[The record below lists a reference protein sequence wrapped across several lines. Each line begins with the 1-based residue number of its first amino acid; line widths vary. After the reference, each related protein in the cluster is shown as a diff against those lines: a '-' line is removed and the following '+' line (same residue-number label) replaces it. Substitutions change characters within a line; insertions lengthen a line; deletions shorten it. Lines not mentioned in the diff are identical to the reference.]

1 MEQDKIY
8 LFTAKR
14 HSKYLECF
22 FLYIQLKNMIKKF
35 FEFNNKIEHDIDSI
49 VSSYLEAVIFTE
61 YDNGET
67 ITEEDPE
74 YDEDGDNI
82 IYPFNDKNEDDFSD
96 EAKKQAY
103 GEIAWFIDSAGSAID
118 DIADES
124 IGHDIWLTRNGHGA
138 GFWDRGY
145 DSDIEEVLEQ
155 LSKELG
161 STDAYVGDDGKIYFS
176 GGNEKYK
183 NFNIEDWKKYH
194 KIKKDG
200 EEYNL

>member
-1 MEQDKIY
+1 
-8 LFTAKR
+8 
-14 HSKYLECF
+14 
-22 FLYIQLKNMIKKF
+22 MIKKF
-35 FEFNNKIEHDIDSI
+35 FEFNNIIEHDIDNI
-49 VSSYLEAVIFTE
+49 VSSYLEAVLFTE
-61 YDNGET
+61 RDNEEY
-67 ITEEDPE
+67 IDEEDPE
-74 YDEDGDNI
+74 YDEDNNI
-82 IYPFNDKNEDDFSD
+82 RYPFNDKNEDDFSD

-145 DSDIEEVLEQ
+145 DSDVEEVLEQ

-161 STDAYVGDDGKIYFS
+161 EVNAYVGDDGKIYFS
-176 GGNEKYK
+176 GSHEKYK
-183 NFNIEDWKKYH
+183 NFNIEDWKKYQ